1 MQCIKYNIV
10 ETTWHSC
17 QSKHWQKIK
26 ILFYYWDFMQWKMK
40 VNLTSNLE
48 LITRSIVFCKSEKIN
63 AFNAKNLKE

>member
-1 MQCIKYNIV
+1 MGIY
-10 ETTWHSC
+10 
-17 QSKHWQKIK
+17 
-26 ILFYYWDFMQWKMK
+26 MQWKMK